1 LFARI
6 KGNGEIRL
14 INCIFKG
21 NQAFNG
27 AGIFAENKEAGSVV
41 LINNTFSGNEASN
54 VAGGANFVF
63 EKATSACQIYNN
75 IFWNNLAVLQPGLL
89 IRNDTGASVNLFN
102 NDMEDYK
109 VSATAAL
116 TKAYNIKQDPLLT
129 ADLDL
134 QEGSPCIDTGANNA
148 PFLPGTDIGGNLRMV
163 DGDGNGSVIAD
174 MGAYEVSRVYPSGG
188 TFGTRILLVG
198 PGYGSKKG
206 KVLVGNSVSKILE
219 WTDESVRCEITKSLL
234 PGGMT

>member
-1 LFARI
+1 MFARI

-109 VSATAAL
+109 VSTTAT
-116 TKAYNIKQDPLLT
+116 LT
-129 ADLDL
+129 AFSGFALRVSIRVCADKHPLNPLQSLIDVLTGIFKKVSFLGPEIDLFDFFDTFSP
-134 QEGSPCIDTGANNA
+134 QNEWGSEYSFKPVE
-148 PFLPGTDIGGNLRMV
+148 L
-163 DGDGNGSVIAD
+163 
-174 MGAYEVSRVYPSGG
+174 
-188 TFGTRILLVG
+188 
-198 PGYGSKKG
+198 
-206 KVLVGNSVSKILE
+206 
-219 WTDESVRCEITKSLL
+219 SL
-234 PGGMT
+234 